1 MLKILTSKP
10 WRSTHHSLGHVATA
24 AWQVFP
30 RQCFH
35 LVLLPVTDLIHYLT
49 FLLPPL
55 ETQQD
60 TTYLSHLCFSLHFSS
75 PSHQKTEQKNSDQWT
90 TSSRLTSL
98 FRTNRKSDIR
108 SVNCISLV
116 RHIFMARERRHG
128 FSIQTDNTNCK
139 IRILK
144 RCSRFIA
151 GFFWQSS
158 SAREVQLLGG
168 GGLKLARLRC
178 QGKD

>member
-1 MLKILTSKP
+1 MGTIIQRFFCAQSGAGIRLNFWKWFGKSRYPGALSPVLENFRRAYSLDPTDCP
-10 WRSTHHSLGHVATA
+10 WV
-24 AWQVFP
+24 
-30 RQCFH
+30 
-35 LVLLPVTDLIHYLT
+35 
-49 FLLPPL
+49 
-55 ETQQD
+55 
-60 TTYLSHLCFSLHFSS
+60 
-75 PSHQKTEQKNSDQWT
+75 SD
-90 TSSRLTSL
+90 SEDAL

-116 RHIFMARERRHG
+116 GHIFMARECRHG
-128 FSIQTDNTNCK
+128 LSIQTDNTNCK